1 RIWSAP
7 TGGLDR
13 LSTLRLRRHALAY
26 AFFTCHAHRG
36 PEDGRYIQSFAVH
49 RSPGCGVR
57 HGAGRTAR
65 RPQTDALDLV
75 RLPPAQGLG
84 SSANADYYG
93 LSGLNEARAY
103 LAHPILGQRLR
114 QATEALLAQRPLSA
128 RAALGELDALKFR
141 SCMTLFACAEPAE
154 PVFGAA
160 LESFFAGEPDPRTLQ
175 LLGSETEH

>member
-1 RIWSAP
+1 MDG
-7 TGGLDR
+7 TFN
-13 LSTLRLRRHALAY
+13 LSRFIEAQAAAYDTALAEL
-26 AFFTCHAHRG
+26 R
-36 PEDGRYIQSFAVH
+36 
-49 RSPGCGVR
+49 
-57 HGAGRTAR
+57 AGRKRTHWIWFVF
-65 RPQTDALDLV
+65 PQL
-75 RLPPAQGLG
+75 RGLG